1 MHVLASTA
9 VLPVESTV
17 LHVLNY
23 SRTNFSTWKY
33 SSYYYV
39 QNLVLEST
47 WKNSAPIYTVKVAR
61 CDMAKKAGSSISDKG
76 RIQQ

>member
-39 QNLVLEST
+39 QNLVLERT
-47 WKNSAPIYTVKVAR
+47 ALLKFAR

-76 RIQQ
+76 RIQQY